1 MYNYIFFSGGYHFC
15 HLSYFG
21 LCKVASYEFLF
32 LSILWR
38 SEKHFAGAVICVYT
52 HMPTLK
58 K

>member
-38 SEKHFAGAVICVYT
+38 SEKHFAGAVI
-52 HMPTLK
+52 
-58 K
+58 